1 MRLRR
6 PGGRRGRRRQAE
18 EADRIQHPGATADIA
33 IHGTC
38 ATRFDGVRRAF
49 TQNFVQGKEIGAAVA
64 AWVDGEL
71 VVNLWAGMA
80 DEAGSKPWQ
89 VDTLSTVLSGTKGLT
104 STCVHQ
110 LVERGDLD
118 LNAPV
123 ARYWPEFAQ
132 AGKEDI
138 TLGMVMSHRS
148 GVIGPRQRMDWT
160 QVTDWDLVCERLA
173 AAEPW
178 WEPGTAQGYH
188 MTTFGFILGEVFRR
202 VTGNT
207 VGQYLRTE
215 IAEPLGAEIHIG
227 LPRTEQHRCADRV
240 AKPHIRQML
249 ADVNAP
255 GYPTSLAEH
264 PKAGLAVSMGFA
276 PDDEVGSNDL
286 DLWRELEFPGTNG
299 QVSALGLATFYNALA
314 QEKLLSRKHM
324 DLIRV
329 CQGGLESDLVLGRRV
344 ADHGWGLGYMLNQR
358 CVNGPNPS
366 IFGHGG
372 LGGSFGFVDLENRIG
387 YAYVM
392 NHFDP
397 TKANAD
403 PRSVVMSNEIYAV
416 LGVK

>member
-1 MRLRR
+1 M
-6 PGGRRGRRRQAE
+6 
-18 EADRIQHPGATADIA
+18 
-33 IHGTC
+33 
-38 ATRFDGVRRAF
+38 
-49 TQNFVQGKEIGAAVA
+49 
-64 AWVDGEL
+64 DGEL
-71 VVNLWAGMA
+71 VVNLWAGSA
-80 DEAGSKPWQ
+80 DAAGTRPWQ
-89 VDTLSTVLSGTKGLT
+89 VDTLATVLSGTKGLT

-110 LVERGDLD
+110 LVERGELD

-123 ARYWPEFAQ
+123 ARYWPEFGQ
-132 AGKEDI
+132 AGKEAI
-138 TLGMVMSHRS
+138 TIGMVMSHRS
-148 GVIGPRQRMDWT
+148 GVIGPRQRLHWT

-202 VTGNT
+202 VTGRT

-215 IAEPLGAEIHIG
+215 IAEPLGAEVHIG
-227 LPRTEQHRCADRV
+227 LSRTEQPRCADRV

-255 GYPTSLAEH
+255 GHPTSLAEH

-286 DLWRELEFPGTNG
+286 DLWREIEFPGTNG

-314 QEKLLSRKHM
+314 QERLLSRQHM

-329 CQGGLESDLVLGRRV
+329 SQGGLDTDLVLGPRV

-358 CVNGPNPS
+358 CVNGPNPR

-403 PRSVVMSNEIYAV
+403 PRSVALSDEIYSV
-416 LGVK
+416 LGVKR

>member
-1 MRLRR
+1 MR
-6 PGGRRGRRRQAE
+6 
-18 EADRIQHPGATADIA
+18 D
-33 IHGTC
+33 
-38 ATRFDGVRRAF
+38 AF
-49 TQNFVQGKEIGAAVA
+49 SENFVLGKEVGAAVA
-64 AWVDGEL
+64 AWVDDEL
-71 VVNLWAGMA
+71 VVNLWGGVA
-80 DEAGSKPWQ
+80 DEAGARPWQ
-89 VDTLSTVLSGTKGLT
+89 QDTLSTVLSGTKGLT

-110 LVERGDLD
+110 LVERGELD

-132 AGKEDI
+132 AGKQDV
-138 TLGMVMSHRS
+138 TLAMVMSHRS

-202 VTGNT
+202 VTGRT
-207 VGQYLRTE
+207 IGQYLRTE
-215 IAEPLGAEIHIG
+215 IAEPLGAELFIG
-227 LPRTEQHRCADRV
+227 TPRTEQHRCADRV
-240 AKPHIRQML
+240 AKPHVRDLL
-249 ADVNAP
+249 ADANAP
-255 GYPTSLAEH
+255 EYPTSLAEH
-264 PKAGLAVSMGFA
+264 PKAGLAISMGFA
-276 PDDEVGSNDL
+276 ADDEVSSHDL
-286 DLWRELEFPGTNG
+286 NLWRELEFPGTNA

-314 QEKLLSRKHM
+314 QEKLLSRDQM
-324 DLIRV
+324 DLLRV
-329 CQGGLESDLVLGRRV
+329 CQGGLETDLVLGPRV

-392 NHFDP
+392 NHFDS

-403 PRSVVMSNEIYAV
+403 PRSVVMSNEIYRV
-416 LGVK
+416 LDIEKR

>member
-1 MRLRR
+1 MSSPARLRR
-6 PGGRRGRRRQAE
+6 LT
-18 EADRIQHPGATADIA
+18 IQRTDTTADVN
-33 IHGTC
+33 IHGSC
-38 ATRFDGVRRAF
+38 ASRFERVRDAF
-49 TQNFVQGKEIGAAVA
+49 EQNFVQGKEVGAAVA

-71 VVNLWAGMA
+71 VVNLWAGTA
-80 DEAGSKPWQ
+80 DAAGTRPWQ
-89 VDTLSTVLSGTKGLT
+89 VDTLGTVLSGTKGVT

-110 LVERGDLD
+110 LVERGELDLD
-118 LNAPV
+118 API
-123 ARYWPEFAQ
+123 AHYWPEFGQ
-132 AGKEDI
+132 AGKKDI
-138 TLGMVMSHRS
+138 TIRMVMSHRS
-148 GVIGPRQRMDWT
+148 GAIGPRKRLPWQ

-178 WEPGTAQGYH
+178 WAPGTAQGYH
-188 MTTFGFILGEVFRR
+188 MTTYGFILGEVFRR

-207 VGQYLRTE
+207 VGHYLRTE
-215 IAEPLGAEIHIG
+215 IAEPLGADIHIG
-227 LPRTEQHRCADRV
+227 VSRAEQRRRCADLVEKRN
-240 AKPHIRQML
+240 IRQML
-249 ADVNAP
+249 AGVNAP
-255 GYPTSLAEH
+255 GYPTTLAEH

-286 DLWRELEFPGTNG
+286 ELWREVEFPGTNA

-314 QEKLLSRKHM
+314 QEQLLSRKHM

-329 CQGGLESDLVLGRRV
+329 SQGGFETDLVLGPRV

-358 CVNGPNPS
+358 CVNGPNPW

-403 PRSVVMSNEIYAV
+403 PRSVAMSNEIYRV
-416 LGVK
+416 LGVT

>member
-1 MRLRR
+1 MR
-6 PGGRRGRRRQAE
+6 
-18 EADRIQHPGATADIA
+18 D
-33 IHGTC
+33 
-38 ATRFDGVRRAF
+38 AF
-49 TQNFVQGKEIGAAVA
+49 TENFVLGKEVGAAVA

-71 VVNLWAGMA
+71 VVNLWGGFA
-80 DEAGSKPWQ
+80 DEAGARPWQ
-89 VDTLSTVLSGTKGLT
+89 QDTLSTVLSGTKGLT
-104 STCVHQ
+104 STCMHQ
-110 LVERGDLD
+110 LVERGELD

-123 ARYWPEFAQ
+123 ARYWPTFAQ
-132 AGKEDI
+132 AGKQDI
-138 TLGMVMSHRS
+138 TLAMVMSHRS

-202 VTGNT
+202 VTGGT

-215 IAEPLGAEIHIG
+215 IAEPLGAELFIG
-227 LPRTEQHRCADRV
+227 TPRTEQHRCADRI
-240 AKPHIRQML
+240 AKPHVRHLL
-249 ADVNAP
+249 ADANAP
-255 GYPTSLAEH
+255 EYPTSLAEH
-264 PKAGLAVSMGFA
+264 PKAGLAISMGFA
-276 PDDEVGSNDL
+276 ADDEVSSHDL
-286 DLWRELEFPGTNG
+286 DLWRELEFPGTNA

-314 QEKLLSRKHM
+314 QEKLLSRDQM
-324 DLIRV
+324 DLLRV
-329 CQGGLESDLVLGRRV
+329 CQGGLETDLVLGPRV

-392 NHFDP
+392 NHFDS

-403 PRSVVMSNEIYAV
+403 PRSVVMSNEIYRV
-416 LGVK
+416 LGIEKH

>member
-1 MRLRR
+1 LSSPARLRR
-6 PGGRRGRRRQAE
+6 LT
-18 EADRIQHPGATADIA
+18 IQHIGTTADIN
-33 IHGTC
+33 IHGSCT
-38 ATRFDGVRRAF
+38 ARFERVRSAF
-49 TQNFVQGKEIGAAVA
+49 ERNFAQGKEVGAAVA

-71 VVNLWAGMA
+71 VVNLWAGTA
-80 DEAGSKPWQ
+80 DAAGIRPWQ
-89 VDTLSTVLSGTKGLT
+89 VDTVATVLSGTKGLT

-110 LVERGDLD
+110 LVERGELDLD
-118 LNAPV
+118 APV

-132 AGKEDI
+132 SGKEAI
-138 TLGMVMSHRS
+138 TLAMVMSHRS
-148 GVIGPRQRMDWT
+148 GVIGPRKRLTWQ

-188 MTTFGFILGEVFRR
+188 MTTYGFILGEVFRR

-207 VGQYLRTE
+207 VGHYLRTE
-215 IAEPLGAEIHIG
+215 IAEPLGAEVHIG
-227 LPRTEQHRCADRV
+227 LSRAEQRRCADLV
-240 AKPHIRQML
+240 EKPHIRKML

-255 GYPTSLAEH
+255 GYPTTLAEH

-286 DLWRELEFPGTNG
+286 DLWREIEFPGTNG

-314 QEKLLSRKHM
+314 QEQLLSRGHM
-324 DLIRV
+324 DLVRV
-329 CQGGLESDLVLGRRV
+329 SQGGFETDLVLGPRV

-358 CVNGPNPS
+358 CVNGPNPW

-372 LGGSFGFVDLENRIG
+372 LGGSFGFVDLEHRIG

-392 NHFDP
+392 NRYDA

-403 PRSVVMSNEIYAV
+403 PRSVALSDEIYAA
-416 LGVK
+416 LGVKKS

>member
-1 MRLRR
+1 VR
-6 PGGRRGRRRQAE
+6 
-18 EADRIQHPGATADIA
+18 EA
-33 IHGTC
+33 
-38 ATRFDGVRRAF
+38 FE
-49 TQNFVQGKEIGAAVA
+49 QNFVQGKEIGAAVA

-71 VVNLWAGMA
+71 VVNLWAGSA
-80 DEAGSKPWQ
+80 DAEGERPWQ

-110 LVERGDLD
+110 LVERGELD

-132 AGKEDI
+132 AGKADI
-138 TLGMVMSHRS
+138 TVGMVMSHRS
-148 GVIGPRQRMDWT
+148 GVIGPRERMDWT
-160 QVTDWDLVCERLA
+160 KVTE
-173 AAEPW
+173 
-178 WEPGTAQGYH
+178 GYH
-188 MTTFGFILGEVFRR
+188 MTTFGFILGEIFKR
-202 VTGNT
+202 VTGGT
-207 VGQYLRTE
+207 VGHYLRTE

-227 LPRTEQHRCADRV
+227 TPRSEQHRCADRV
-240 AKPHIRQML
+240 AKPHIRKML

-255 GYPTSLAEH
+255 GYPTSLSEH

-299 QVSALGLATFYNALA
+299 QVSALGLATFYNAMA
-314 QEKLLSRKHM
+314 HERLLSRRHM
-324 DLIRV
+324 DVIRV
-329 CQGGLESDLVLGRRV
+329 CQGGLETDLVLGRRV

-358 CVNGPNPS
+358 CVNGPNPW

-392 NHFDP
+392 NHFDA

-403 PRSVVMSNEIYAV
+403 PRSVVMSNEIYRV
-416 LGVK
+416 LGVKTA

>member
-1 MRLRR
+1 MSPARLRR
-6 PGGRRGRRRQAE
+6 PT
-18 EADRIQHPGATADIA
+18 IQHTGTTAEVN
-33 IHGTC
+33 IHGSC
-38 ATRFDGVRRAF
+38 ASRFEKVRGAF
-49 TQNFVQGKEIGAAVA
+49 EQNFVQGKEVGAAVA

-71 VVNLWAGMA
+71 VVNLWAGSA
-80 DEAGSKPWQ
+80 DAAGTRPWQ
-89 VDTLSTVLSGTKGLT
+89 VDTVATVLSGTKGLT

-110 LVERGDLD
+110 LVERGELDLD
-118 LNAPV
+118 APV
-123 ARYWPEFAQ
+123 SRYWPEFGQ
-132 AGKEDI
+132 AGKEAI
-138 TLGMVMSHRS
+138 TIKMVMSHRS
-148 GVIGPRQRMDWT
+148 GAIGPRKRMPWQ

-188 MTTFGFILGEVFRR
+188 MTTYGFILGEVFRR

-207 VGQYLRTE
+207 VGHYLRTE

-227 LPRTEQHRCADRV
+227 LSRAEQRRCADLV
-240 AKPHIRQML
+240 EKPHIRKML

-286 DLWRELEFPGTNG
+286 ELWREVEFPGTNG

-314 QEKLLSRKHM
+314 QEQLLSRRHM
-324 DLIRV
+324 DLVRV
-329 CQGGLESDLVLGRRV
+329 SQGGFETDLVLGPRV

-358 CVNGPNPS
+358 CVNGPNPW

-372 LGGSFGFVDLENRIG
+372 LGGSFGFVDLEHRIG

-392 NHFDP
+392 NRYDA

-403 PRSVVMSNEIYAV
+403 PRSVALSDQIYAA
-416 LGVK
+416 LGVKKA